1 MTGVNGTMY
10 PVSLLKSIE
19 TNMVLY
25 TADNKRGTMKIYKY
39 WTVEK
44 QKTLINGEE
53 QIITCYGGSNLS
65 EDEAR
70 SRAKEKAEKIR
81 RKIAGERHVFD
92 RYEAEIRE
100 EILQMI
106 DDHSAITRNRYGAQV
121 LNTEHLMILDIDKP
135 KSTDG
140 GLGGL
145 FRKKDTRPPKEQIFE
160 MVRNL
165 AASAK
170 YNEYGFRTY
179 ETFQGARVIVL
190 GRSFDPRGSE
200 TKKIMQEFNCDP
212 LYSTLCHKQ
221 GCFRARLTPKP
232 YRMKM
237 KPYKVHYPREDVDSE
252 FQRWLAEY
260 EGASRTFSVCRFI
273 EQVGA
278 RQPLNEV
285 VQIHDEIT
293 GVGYPQRLA

>member
-1 MTGVNGTMY
+1 
-10 PVSLLKSIE
+10 
-19 TNMVLY
+19 
-25 TADNKRGTMKIYKY
+25 MKLYKY

-44 QKTLINGEE
+44 RKILIDGME
-53 QIITCYGGSNLS
+53 QEINCYGGSNDS
-65 EDEAR
+65 VEEAQQ
-70 SRAKEKAEKIR
+70 RAKEKSEKIQ

-121 LNTEHLMILDIDKP
+121 LNAENLMILDIDKP
-135 KSTDG
+135 KPAAGG

-145 FRKKDTRPPKEQIFE
+145 FKKKDTRPPKEQIFE

-165 AASAK
+165 ATTK
-170 YNEYGFRTY
+170 YKDFDFRTY
-179 ETFQGARVIVL
+179 ETYQGARVIVL
-190 GRSFDPRGSE
+190 GKGFDPRSGE
-200 TKKIMQEFNCDP
+200 TKMMMDEFNCDP
-212 LYSTLCHKQ
+212 LYTTLCNKQ

-237 KPYKVHYPREDVDSE
+237 RPYKVNFPREEVDTE
-252 FQRWLAEY
+252 FQHWLADY
-260 EGASRTFSVCRFI
+260 ERESRNFSVCKFI
-273 EQVGA
+273 EQVGMSQA
-278 RQPLNEV
+278 MSDV
-285 VQIHDEIT
+285 VRLHDEIT